1 MTPVTITYRVA
12 TLISEGR
19 TSLPEVEQYTPTP
32 AVFKAWLAQMWK
44 QRNAAN
50 NVTDA
55 GRIQGQNKDWKA
67 IRPAVVAMLSKRG
80 SMAAQLAAVT
90 PEQEAEAWR
99 AIGVNKVPTGVTK
112 KQLSLFA

>member
-1 MTPVTITYRVA
+1 MTPVTIMYRVA

-50 NVTDA
+50 NTTDA
-55 GRIQGQNKDWKA
+55 GRIQGQNTDWQA
-67 IRPAVVAMLSKRG
+67 IRPAVVALLSKRG
-80 SMAAQLAAVT
+80 SMAAQIAAVT
-90 PEQEAEAWR
+90 PDQEADAWR
-99 AIGVNKVPTGVTK
+99 AIGVSKVPTGVTK
-112 KQLSLFA
+112 KQLPK